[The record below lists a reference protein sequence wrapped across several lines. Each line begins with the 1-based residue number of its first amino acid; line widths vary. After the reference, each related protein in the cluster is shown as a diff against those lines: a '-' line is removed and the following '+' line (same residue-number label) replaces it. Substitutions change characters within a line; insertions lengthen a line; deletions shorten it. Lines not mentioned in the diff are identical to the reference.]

1 MILWHIPIKFRWKQS
16 EDSALMPLFLS
27 GMNRRIAASLLYLF
41 SPIYIY
47 QIARAAG
54 LESRLAIIGL
64 AFYYLL
70 FLVIKLFTL
79 IISEDLSQ
87 RIGFKHTIL
96 LSAIPFFFFLPT
108 IIYARQ
114 QPILLLFSSVLWG
127 IHAGLF
133 WWGYHG
139 YFIKVGKKDHFG
151 RSIAAAG
158 LLETVAS
165 VLTPI
170 SGAIVVNFLGFTAL
184 FVLSAAFMLASLFLL
199 GKDHEKKQRRDVR
212 FREVLRLI
220 RIHKSISLA
229 YIGSSGEGVIYTI
242 IWPLFLFLS
251 FSEVLELGWI
261 VSLASLLAAIL
272 ALLIGKWVDKQGE
285 RRVVSVGIPL
295 MSASWL
301 FRMLPRSISAFV
313 SGDSIRNFGERMV
326 TLPLNALTYKKALEA
341 ESAKAILFRETAL
354 MIGSFSSLLIF
365 GLWVYF
371 GGSLRSSFILAAI
384 FALMP
389 LVAVYKHRLTNQNG

>member
-1 MILWHIPIKFRWKQS
+1 
-16 EDSALMPLFLS
+16 
-27 GMNRRIAASLLYLF
+27 
-41 SPIYIY
+41 
-47 QIARAAG
+47 
-54 LESRLAIIGL
+54 
-64 AFYYLL
+64 
-70 FLVIKLFTL
+70 
-79 IISEDLSQ
+79 
-87 RIGFKHTIL
+87 
-96 LSAIPFFFFLPT
+96 
-108 IIYARQ
+108 
-114 QPILLLFSSVLWG
+114 
-127 IHAGLF
+127 
-133 WWGYHG
+133 
-139 YFIKVGKKDHFG
+139 
-151 RSIAAAG
+151 
-158 LLETVAS
+158 
-165 VLTPI
+165 
-170 SGAIVVNFLGFTAL
+170 
-184 FVLSAAFMLASLFLL
+184 
-199 GKDHEKKQRRDVR
+199 
-212 FREVLRLI
+212 
-220 RIHKSISLA
+220 
-229 YIGSSGEGVIYTI
+229 
-242 IWPLFLFLS
+242 LFLFLS